1 MSQLDLLDTNDET
14 EKYIIGSVDAIFFE
28 SPETFYKVI
37 QVKIAQTNLN
47 WSEKEIVA
55 TGSFA
60 DINEGVEYHFVGKL
74 VTHPRYGQQ
83 FQVFNYQN
91 EMPSSKSGLI
101 AYLSSDAFAGI
112 GEKTA
117 TKIVETLGM
126 DAIAQIIADEKK
138 VKKLGLSK
146 KQQETL
152 VENLR
157 ANNGTQQIIIELNGF
172 GFGSQMA
179 AAIYNRYREKTV
191 EVIHEDPYRLARE
204 IPGIGFKR
212 ADQIAEKMGLAADT
226 PQRIKAGLLQGI
238 YDICQ
243 EKGNTYTNA
252 EQLLNQT
259 MVLLSNS
266 RRVELSPELLADQLL
281 ELANDGVV
289 VGEENRIYLRKY
301 YESEWR
307 IAERIKEIKETKI
320 NVGNDF
326 DDDFK
331 HLIAKVEE
339 QLGIKY
345 GVDQIEAIKEA
356 LQSKVYLLTG
366 GPGTGKTTIINGI
379 VAIYAALKDISL
391 DINEYKNEQFP
402 ILLAAPTGRASKRM
416 NETTGLPASTIHRL
430 LGLGSGDEDDSEHN
444 QLEGSLLIVDEMSM
458 VDTGLFDILMDA
470 IPKNM
475 QVILVGDK
483 DQLPS
488 VGPGQVF
495 ADLLASPD
503 LPKIELKAIYRQENE
518 SSIITLAHAI
528 KDGTLPA
535 DIKEGKR
542 DRSFIECN
550 SYQIENVVRQVVER
564 AKAKGFK
571 TRDFQVLAP
580 MYRGPA
586 GIDKLNE
593 MLQEILNPHIT
604 GKKQV
609 EFNKQHFR
617 IGDKV
622 LHLVNAPEN
631 NIFNGDLGE
640 IVGIVT
646 SKESKDHQ
654 ESLII
659 DFDDNEVEFKRKD
672 WIKIRLAYC
681 ISIHKAQ
688 GSEFKMVIL
697 PMVQQ
702 YTRMLN
708 RNLLYTAVTRA
719 RDFLIL
725 LGEPSAYMSSVN
737 RVAINRETTLIQRLA
752 ATFNPPAADND
763 NAEKAANISEK
774 REAYE
779 SDTILTTGL
788 INSGKIDPMIGMGEI
803 TPSSF

>member
-1 MSQLDLLDTNDET
+1 MSQLDLLNTNDET
-14 EKYIIGSVDAIFFE
+14 EKYMVGSVDAIFFE
-28 SPETFYKVI
+28 SPETFYKVV
-37 QVKIAQTNLN
+37 QVKIAQANFN
-47 WSEKEIVA
+47 WDEKEIVA

-60 DINEGVEYHFVGKL
+60 DINEGIEYRFVGKL

-91 EMPSSKSGLI
+91 EMPSSKAGLI
-101 AYLSSDAFAGI
+101 AYLSSDAFVGI
-112 GEKTA
+112 GEKSA
-117 TKIVETLGM
+117 AKIVEILGM
-126 DAIAQIIADEKK
+126 DAIEQIIADEKK
-138 VKKLGLSK
+138 VKKLGLSQ
-146 KQQETL
+146 KQQATL
-152 VENLR
+152 IENLK

-179 AAIYNRYREKTV
+179 SSIYNRYREKTI
-191 EVIHEDPYRLARE
+191 EVIHEDPYKLARE

-212 ADQIAEKMGLAADT
+212 ADQIAEKIGLAADT

-243 EKGNTYTNA
+243 EKGDTYKNA

-266 RRVELSPELLADQLL
+266 RRVQLSPDLLADQLL
-281 ELANDGVV
+281 ELANDGIVV
-289 VGEENRIYLRKY
+289 AEENRIYLRKY

-320 NVGNDF
+320 KIDSGFENEF
-326 DDDFK
+326 AQ
-331 HLIAKVEE
+331 LIEKVEE

-345 GVDQIEAIKEA
+345 GIDQIKAIKEA
-356 LQSKVYLLTG
+356 LQSKIYLLTG

-430 LGLGSGDEDDSEHN
+430 LGLGSGDEDEREHN

-458 VDTGLFDILMDA
+458 VDTGLFDTLMDA
-470 IPKNM
+470 IPTNM
-475 QVILVGDK
+475 QVIFVGDK

-518 SSIITLAHAI
+518 SSVITLAHAI
-528 KDGTLPA
+528 KNGTLPT
-535 DIKEGKR
+535 DIKQGKS

-550 SYQIENVVRQVVER
+550 AYQIENVVRQVVEK
-564 AKAKGFK
+564 AKSKGFK
-571 TRDFQVLAP
+571 TRDFQILAP

-593 MLQEILNPHIT
+593 MLQEILNPHVT

-609 EFNKQHFR
+609 EFNKLHFR

-622 LHLVNAPEN
+622 LHLVNSPEN
-631 NIFNGDLGE
+631 NIFNGDIGE

-646 SKESKDHQ
+646 AKESKDHQ

-719 RDFLIL
+719 KDFLIL
-725 LGEPSAYMSSVN
+725 LGEPAAYMSSVKQ
-737 RVAINRETTLIQRLA
+737 VAINRETTLVKRLTA
-752 ATFNPPAADND
+752 VFSPSEGNND
-763 NAEKAANISEK
+763 SKAEERVSEK
-774 REAYE
+774 REDYVTN
-779 SDTILTTGL
+779 TILTVDL

-803 TPSSF
+803 TPASF

>member
-1 MSQLDLLDTNDET
+1 MSEVDLLDTNGET
-14 EKYIIGSVDAIFFE
+14 EKYIVGSVNAIFFE
-28 SPETFYKVI
+28 SPETFFKVI
-37 QVKIAQTNLN
+37 QVKIVQTNFN
-47 WSEKEIVA
+47 WNENQIVA
-55 TGSFA
+55 TGNFA
-60 DINEGVEYHFVGKL
+60 DINEGVEYRFVGKL

-91 EMPSSKSGLI
+91 EMPSSRSGLI
-101 AYLSSDAFAGI
+101 TYLSSETFNGI
-112 GEKTA
+112 GEKSA
-117 TKIVETLGM
+117 TRIVETLGL
-126 DAIAQIIADEKK
+126 DAIAQIIADEQK

-152 VENLR
+152 IENLKT
-157 ANNGTQQIIIELNGF
+157 NNGTQQIIIELNGF

-179 AAIYNRYREKTV
+179 SSIYNRYREKTV

-252 EQLLNQT
+252 KQLLNET
-259 MVLLSNS
+259 MILLSNS
-266 RRVELSPELLADQLL
+266 RRVELPPELLADQLL

-320 NVGNDF
+320 KIGSNF
-326 DDDFK
+326 DGEFK
-331 HLIAKVEE
+331 QLLAKVEE
-339 QLGIKY
+339 QLGIEY
-345 GVDQIEAIKEA
+345 GIDQVNAIKEA

-430 LGLGSGDEDDSEHN
+430 LGLGSGDENDSEHN

-458 VDTGLFDILMDA
+458 VDTALFDILMDA

-475 QVILVGDK
+475 QVIFVGDK

-495 ADLLASPD
+495 ADLLTSPD

-518 SSIITLAHAI
+518 SSVITLAHAI
-528 KDGTLPA
+528 KNGTLPA
-535 DIKEGKR
+535 DIKQGKS

-550 SYQIENVVRQVVER
+550 SYQIENVVRQVVE
-564 AKAKGFK
+564 KARSRGFK
-571 TRDFQVLAP
+571 IRDFQVLAP

-593 MLQEILNPHIT
+593 MLQEILNPHLK

-609 EFNKQHFR
+609 EINKQYFR

-622 LHLVNAPEN
+622 LHLVNSPEN

-725 LGEPSAYMSSVN
+725 LGEPAAYMNSVKQVAVN
-737 RVAINRETTLIQRLA
+737 RATTLVQRLA
-752 ATFNPPAADND
+752 AVFNPPAADT
-763 NAEKAANISEK
+763 EKINSISEK
-774 REAYE
+774 KEDYRA
-779 SDTILTTGL
+779 DPILTTDL
-788 INSGKIDPMIGMGEI
+788 INSGKIDPMIGMNEI
-803 TPSSF
+803 TPASF